1 LDTTDFFSAA
11 HTAAAQTGQSAVPE
25 DLDVDTHFIAFIEAV
40 NDAGSVSGALTA
52 RSFGAEMLTRY
63 REKRVVEL
71 DGGREGPFD
80 RGTCTSLL
88 HVSDLLGHIDA

>member
-1 LDTTDFFSAA
+1 MR
-11 HTAAAQTGQSAVPE
+11 
-25 DLDVDTHFIAFIEAV
+25 VDPQ
-40 NDAGSVSGALTA
+40 G
-52 RSFGAEMLTRY
+52 RMLTRY

-88 HVSDLLGHIDA
+88 HVRDLLGNIDA